1 MTCHAKRLLLDADGC
16 SDTFL
21 MAWTGRAAE
30 ARAGHRE
37 LGAMSGIE
45 VAGDDESIIRTRASA
60 IDVTTCHVF
69 DREICHVPIY
79 VKDCLT

>member
-1 MTCHAKRLLLDADGC
+1 
-16 SDTFL
+16 
-21 MAWTGRAAE
+21 
-30 ARAGHRE
+30 
-37 LGAMSGIE
+37 MSGIE